1 MKLLVIGA
9 SGQVARALA
18 YQGGNAGAEIVRA
31 GRPQVDLAN
40 PSGLADL
47 IGQVAPDAIINAAA
61 YTAVDKAEHEVEAA
75 RALNATGPAAL
86 ARAAAARNLPF
97 IHISTDY
104 VFSGEAGAPYAETAQ
119 TAPLNVYGQTKAEG
133 EKAVLAAHPG
143 ALVVRTSWVY
153 APEGQNFV
161 RTMLRLAA
169 EREALN
175 VVEDQIGRPTEA
187 HALAEALIDLASQLR
202 GGAEGGLLHVANAG
216 EASWRDLAEAA
227 IRGAGLTTPVSGIP
241 TSAYPTPARR
251 PSDTRLDLSRAAEIY
266 NIRLPDWRESLER
279 CLEMMGVSG
288 RRA

>member
-1 MKLLVIGA
+1 MKILVIGS
-9 SGQVARALA
+9 SGQVARALSA
-18 YQGGNAGAEIVRA
+18 QAGSHDVVRA
-31 GRPQVDLAN
+31 GRPQIDLAS
-40 PSGLADL
+40 PTGLSDL
-47 IGQVAPDAIINAAA
+47 IGQASPDAIINAAA
-61 YTAVDKAEHEVEAA
+61 YTAVDKAEEDIDAA
-75 RALNATGPAAL
+75 RALNETGPAAL
-86 ARAAAARNLPF
+86 ARTAAARNIPF

-104 VFSGEAGAPYAETAQ
+104 VFNGLGGAPYAETDE
-119 TAPLNVYGQTKAEG
+119 TAPLNVYGQTKADG
-133 EKAVLAAHPG
+133 EQAVLAVNPD

-169 EREALN
+169 ERDELN

-187 HALAEALIDLASQLR
+187 HALADALLVLAEHLR
-202 GGAEGGLLHVANAG
+202 GGAEGGLLHVTNTG

-227 IRGAGLTTPVSGIP
+227 VRGAGLSTPIHGIP

-251 PSDTRLDLSRAAEIY
+251 PGDTRLDLSKAE
-266 NIRLPDWRESLER
+266 REFGVVLPDWTVSLER